1 MIFVL
6 TVGLISLACVGACL
20 GRGRQREVWLGAAL
34 FGGGFMVA
42 AFARSPAAED
52 WPSHPT
58 VELLN
63 AIRTRWRSSGRGAP
77 PASSVVAELNARI
90 YQALEQPVTMRF
102 AGESLADL
110 IKYIQYATQSPDGH
124 VIQVYVDPVPPELG
138 EIFKREPLKIDVEG
152 IPLQTSLRLCL
163 EQLDLTYEVHDGM
176 LFISSTERQE
186 ALRRQVLPPL
196 DHSYLVA
203 GHCVL
208 ALIAAVIG
216 GVLAPIV
223 SDWRP
228 VPTPSGRSVGTARTE
243 PTRA

>member
-1 MIFVL
+1 MRMFTRCTL
-6 TVGLISLACVGACL
+6 RDHLGSTQEMFYQGRSGSSLL
-20 GRGRQREVWLGAAL
+20 
-34 FGGGFMVA
+34 
-42 AFARSPAAED
+42 
-52 WPSHPT
+52 
-58 VELLN
+58 
-63 AIRTRWRSSGRGAP
+63 AIRKPGSLFH
-77 PASSVVAELNARI
+77 AS
-90 YQALEQPVTMRF
+90 
-102 AGESLADL
+102 
-110 IKYIQYATQSPDGH
+110 
-124 VIQVYVDPVPPELG
+124 
-138 EIFKREPLKIDVEG
+138 
-152 IPLQTSLRLCL
+152 C
-163 EQLDLTYEVHDGM
+163 LTYEVHDGM

-228 VPTPSGRSVGTARTE
+228 VPTPSGRSLGTARTE